1 MNTFFLYSVTV
12 LIWGTTWYA
21 IKLQIGEASPELSIF
36 CRATLAAFFLLSW
49 CAIKGY
55 SLRFSLKDHLFLAAL
70 GLTMFSI
77 HHICIYHATHYIV
90 SGVVAVVFS
99 GVSFL
104 SILHNF
110 IFYGVRPRWNL
121 VLGACI
127 GIMGVFSFFSR
138 DILNLT
144 LGDSALKGLFLAILG
159 CLIFSL
165 GSVVSKRNHQEG
177 LPIVPSLAL
186 GMLYGALALTLYML
200 VYQIPFYIP
209 TTLTFWS
216 SLLYLVIP
224 GSIIG
229 FFCYLK
235 LIRSIGPERAG
246 FATVLFPVV
255 ALGVSYLL
263 EHYIF
268 SPFDLIGLAFVLF
281 GNLLVLKRVPSKT

>member
-1 MNTFFLYSVTV
+1 MMTFLLYSVTV
-12 LIWGTTWYA
+12 LVWGTTWYA

-36 CRATLAAFFLLSW
+36 CRATLAAVLLIGW
-49 CAIKGY
+49 CLIKGY
-55 SLRFSLKDHLFLAAL
+55 SLRFSKRDHLFLAAL
-70 GLTMFSI
+70 GLTMFSL
-77 HHICIYHATHYIV
+77 HHICIYHATHFIV

-104 SILHNF
+104 SIVNNF
-110 IFYGVRPRWNL
+110 IFYKVRPRWNL

-127 GIMGVFSFFSR
+127 GILGVFSFFSR
-138 DILNLT
+138 DILNVT
-144 LGDSALKGLFLAILG
+144 LEDEALKGLFLAIVG

-177 LPIVPSLAL
+177 LQIVPSLAI
-186 GMLYGALALTLYML
+186 GMVYGSIALTLYMIFN
-200 VYQIPFYIP
+200 QIPFYIP
-209 TTLTFWS
+209 TTITFWG

-263 EHYIF
+263 EHYTF
-268 SPFDLIGLAFVLF
+268 SPFDIVGLIFVLL
-281 GNLLVLKRVPSKT
+281 GNLLVLKKIPSKI